1 MGVLDAWAYG
11 IPCVVTPVGGIP
23 DIVSDGKNGLVFP
36 VGDIDALSK
45 KLEILISNEELRKNI
60 VHETDK
66 YVNGLFNVKTINR
79 ELDKIYSEL

>member
-1 MGVLDAWAYG
+1 M
-11 IPCVVTPVGGIP
+11 
-23 DIVSDGKNGLVFP
+23 
-36 VGDIDALSK
+36 
-45 KLEILISNEELRKNI
+45 LISNEELRKNI